1 MTYPTPQNRRNLAI
15 VLAVSNM
22 GGDSVINQVVDDV
35 KSGYKNAP
43 IARIEDIWF
52 TALCKNDPD
61 EEYDEQNSDRALTS
75 EIDFWEKQ
83 LRGREMKTILKTY
96 PYLTD
101 KLETLGLVEVI
112 VVD

>member
-1 MTYPTPQNRRNLAI
+1 MTYLTPQNRRNLAI

-52 TALCKNDPD
+52 TALCEDNLD
-61 EEYDEQNSDRALTS
+61 EEYASMEADVIFTS

-112 VVD
+112 IVD